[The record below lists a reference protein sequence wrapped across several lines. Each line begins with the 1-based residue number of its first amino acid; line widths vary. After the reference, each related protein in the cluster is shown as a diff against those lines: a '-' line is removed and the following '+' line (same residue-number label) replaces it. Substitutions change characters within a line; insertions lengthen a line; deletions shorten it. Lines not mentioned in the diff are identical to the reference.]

1 MADTTTVTTTASPT
15 LAPANT
21 TGTPTTTA
29 PGITSTESTVSN
41 YAAPYVSDMLSKAQ
55 GLSNTPYQAYTGELT
70 AGPSDLQKAAFT
82 GLGSLTT
89 PSGFDQASAGL
100 QNLAGSTFGNAQAAQ
115 YMNPYLQA
123 SLDPQLA
130 LLQRQNSI
138 QRMSDEDRLN
148 AAGAYGGGRQ
158 AVLQGQNNLNT
169 GLLQS
174 KMIGEGYN
182 TAYNNAMNQYNS
194 DMNRQ
199 LQANQGLGS
208 LAASQNQANLANL
221 QEQERAGGV
230 QRGIQQEADTAAQNQ
245 FNEER
250 NYPKTQLEFQQ
261 KMLQGLP
268 LTTTNYYSPPQ
279 TLFNSATV
287 GGGNAV
293 DFIKM
298 LFPQFFNTSTSTTTA
313 PTATHA
319 P

>member
-1 MADTTTVTTTASPT
+1 MPDATTIPT
-15 LAPANT
+15 STSAPAT
-21 TGTPTTTA
+21 SGATPTTTVPNISA
-29 PGITSTESTVSN
+29 QETTVSN
-41 YAAPYVSDMLSKAQ
+41 YAAPYVNDMLSKAQ
-55 GLSNTPYQAYTGELT
+55 GASNTPYQAYTGELT
-70 AGPSDLQKAAFT
+70 AGPSDLQNAAFT
-82 GLGSLTT
+82 GLGNLTL
-89 PSGFDQASAGL
+89 PSGFNQANAGL
-100 QNLAGSTFGNAQAAQ
+100 TNLAGSTFGNAQAAQ

-123 SLDPQLA
+123 SLNPQLE
-130 LLQRQNSI
+130 LLKRQNGI
-138 QRMSDEDRLN
+138 QRMADEDRLN

-158 AVLQGQNNLNT
+158 AIMQGQNNLNT
-169 GLLQS
+169 GLLES

-182 TAYNNAMNQYNS
+182 TAYNNAMNQYNA

-199 LQANQGLGS
+199 LQANQGIGS

-245 FNEER
+245 FNEQR
-250 NYPKTQLEFQQ
+250 DYPKTQLEFQQ

-298 LFPQFFNTSTSTTTA
+298 LFPQWFSTTSTSAPTTA
-313 PTATHA
+313 PAATTA

>member
-70 AGPSDLQKAAFT
+70 AGPSDLQNAAFT
-82 GLGSLTT
+82 GLGSLTA
-89 PSGFDQASAGL
+89 PSGFNQASAGL

-130 LLQRQNSI
+130 LLQRQGDI
-138 QRMSDEDRLN
+138 QRQQDQSRLSQ
-148 AAGAYGGGRQ
+148 AGAYGGGRQ
-158 AVLQGQNNLNT
+158 AVMQGQNELNT

-174 KMIGEGYN
+174 NMIGQGYN

-208 LAASQNQANLANL
+208 LATAQNQANLQNL
-221 QEQERAGGV
+221 QAQETAGAT

-250 NYPKTQLEFQQ
+250 NYPKTQLQFEQS
-261 KMLQGLP
+261 MLQGLP
-268 LTTTNYYSPPQ
+268 ITTQNYYSAPQ
-279 TLFNSATV
+279 TLFNSAIG

-293 DFIKM
+293 SLLKN
-298 LFPQFFNTSTSTTTA
+298 LFPSWFTTSSSITPTT
-313 PTATHA
+313 
-319 P
+319 

>member
-41 YAAPYVSDMLSKAQ
+41 YAAPYVSDILSKAQ

-123 SLDPQLA
+123 SLAPQLA
-130 LLQRQNSI
+130 LLQRQGDI
-138 QRMSDEDRLN
+138 QRQQDQSRLSQ
-148 AAGAYGGGRQ
+148 AGAYGGGRQ
-158 AVLQGQNNLNT
+158 AVMQGQNELNT

-174 KMIGEGYN
+174 NMIGQGYN
-182 TAYNNAMNQYNS
+182 TAYNNAMNQYNA

-208 LAASQNQANLANL
+208 LATAQNQANLANL
-221 QEQERAGGV
+221 QAQEAGGAT
-230 QRGIQQEADTAAQNQ
+230 QRDIQQQADTAAQNQ

-250 NYPKTQLEFQQ
+250 DYPKTQLQFEQS
-261 KMLQGLP
+261 MLQGLP
-268 LTTTNYYSPPQ
+268 ITTQNYYSAPQ
-279 TLFNSATV
+279 TLFNSAV
-287 GGGNAV
+287 GGGGNA
-293 DFIKM
+293 ISLLKN
-298 LFPQFFNTSTSTTTA
+298 LFPSWFTTSSS
-313 PTATHA
+313 PTPT
-319 P
+319 